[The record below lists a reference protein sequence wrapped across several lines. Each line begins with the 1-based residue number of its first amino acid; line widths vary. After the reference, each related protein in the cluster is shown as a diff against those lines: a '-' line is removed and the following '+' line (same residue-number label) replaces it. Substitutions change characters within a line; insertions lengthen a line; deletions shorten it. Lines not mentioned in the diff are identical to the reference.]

1 MKLSKLCE
9 RIDFELLQGNMET
22 EVADV
27 IYDSR
32 NITEGTMF
40 VCMVG
45 AVTDGHKY
53 IPDAIEKGASVIVL
67 EREEEAEQIP
77 ENITVIK
84 VVSAR
89 RSLALISAAYFD
101 YPADKLTTIGLT
113 GTKGKT
119 TTTYIIRD
127 VLAQAG
133 KRAGLI
139 GTIAIVYGD
148 EFIPAKNTTPESYE
162 IHKHMAKMV
171 EAGCEYVVME
181 VSSQGFKLDRTA
193 GLMFDYGVFTNLSPD
208 HI

>member
-9 RIDFELLQGNMET
+9 RIDYELLQGSMDT

-32 NITEGTMF
+32 KITEGTMF

-133 KRAGLI
+133 KKAGLI

-171 EAGCEYVVME
+171 EAGCE
-181 VSSQGFKLDRTA
+181 
-193 GLMFDYGVFTNLSPD
+193 
-208 HI
+208 